1 MKLLTIHYKASLC
14 KEKKT
19 LLRYF
24 DTTTKQMYIKKIYV
38 SGAVENGKIPNESQN
53 RKSEMVNSY

>member
-14 KEKKT
+14 KAKKT

-24 DTTTKQMYIKKIYV
+24 DIKTRQMYIKKTYISV
-38 SGAVENGKIPNESQN
+38 AVENGKYMNYQKKI
-53 RKSEMVNSY
+53 VNKCLL